1 VWKGGR
7 ETVELVDGKDE
18 DEMRE
23 KRASQ
28 GIARFSIHCGQY
40 ERCGFGMV

>member
-1 VWKGGR
+1 VEGGR

-23 KRASQ
+23 KRVSR
-28 GIARFSIHCGQY
+28 GIVRLSIHCGQY
-40 ERCGFGMV
+40 ERRGLGMV